1 MTFRARQGS
10 NRSRSWDDRTR
21 RSMLMNLGFGITVAV
36 AVLLLAVAVA
46 AAWYDGHL
54 AAAATVNGQT
64 ITKDAFHRQEAV
76 NAFRIDYERR
86 RVRTLLSAGHLWSS
100 DATARISSLDTQL
113 SQAPTIAIGQLID
126 GTILLDLAAKQG
138 VAVTDADVDQGLTTE
153 ATTPELRHIWMIEVS
168 PTLATGETTATDAE
182 KAAAKAK
189 ADQLLTSLKAG
200 GDWVTIAKASSSDAS
215 KAQGGDIGF
224 IDKNSS
230 LDAPF
235 VEALTTSI
243 PNTPSDV
250 IEGADG
256 NYRIGR
262 VTEIIAA
269 STDAAYAESVKAAGI
284 SMDDVR
290 SAIRLDV
297 AHQKLSDAIVN
308 QALAVGPQ
316 RKVAEIYMQES
327 ASEVGPSAIRVRHIL
342 YSPNHDPAKA
352 STVAATDPAWNA
364 AKVLADAT
372 YAKLQADPTQFD
384 AIARAESDESAART
398 SGGKLPYFS
407 TDDQIDAAFA
417 AVIFKAGL
425 KPGDL
430 LPPVRSAFG
439 WHVIQVMHG
448 PTDLAWATQLVAKAT
463 SADAFATLARD
474 NSDNADAAKGG
485 DMGWVGKFQLNK
497 PLEEAIFA
505 APIGKVSQ
513 PVTLP
518 GDGTYLFFV
527 SQEVT
532 KAPDASQ
539 TAVIKAS
546 AFTTW
551 YTLQKG
557 GYTVTQDPAIA
568 ASVTS

>member
-1 MTFRARQGS
+1 MTFRARQGPS
-10 NRSRSWDDRTR
+10 RSRNWDDRTR
-21 RSMLMNLGFGITVAV
+21 RSMLMNLGFGITVVLAL
-36 AVLLLAVAVA
+36 LLLAIAGG

-76 NAFRIDYERR
+76 NAFRIGYERS

-100 DATARISSLDTQL
+100 DASARISSLDTQL
-113 SQAPTIAIGQLID
+113 SQAPTIAIGQLVD
-126 GTILLDLAAKQG
+126 GTIQLDLAAKQG
-138 VAVTDADVDQGLTTE
+138 VAVTDADIDSGVTVE

-168 PTLATGETTATDAE
+168 PTLATGETTATDVE

-189 ADQLLTSLKAG
+189 AEMALTALKGG
-200 GDWVTIAKASSSDAS
+200 GDWATIAKSSSTDVS

-224 IDKNSS
+224 IDRNSS

-235 VEALTTSI
+235 VEALMSSA
-243 PNTPSDV
+243 PNTPTDV
-250 IEGADG
+250 VEGADG

-262 VTEIIAA
+262 VTEIIGA
-269 STDAAYAESVKAAGI
+269 STDAAYADSVKAAGL

-297 AHQKLSDAIVN
+297 ARQKLSDAIVN

-327 ASEVGPSAIRVRHIL
+327 ASESGPSAIRVRHIL
-342 YSPNHDPAKA
+342 YSPNHDPANA
-352 STVAATDPAWNA
+352 SKLAPTDPAW
-364 AKVLADAT
+364 AKAKALADAT
-372 YAKLQADPTQFD
+372 YARLQADPTQFD
-384 AIARAESDESAART
+384 AIARADSDETSART

-407 TDDQIDAAFA
+407 TSDQIDAAFA
-417 AVIFKAGL
+417 AAIFKPGL

-430 LPPVRSAFG
+430 LPPVKSAFG

-448 PTDLAWATQLVAKAT
+448 PTDVAWAAQLIAKAT
-463 SADAFATLARD
+463 GADAFATLARD
-474 NSDNADAAKGG
+474 NSDNPDAAQGG
-485 DMGWVGKFQLNK
+485 DMGWVGKFQLR
-497 PLEEAIFA
+497 PTLQDAIFA
-505 APIGKVSQ
+505 APVGKVSQ
-513 PVTLP
+513 PLTVP
-518 GDGTYLFFV
+518 GDGTYLFLV

-532 KAPDASQ
+532 KAPDATQ
-539 TAVIKAS
+539 TAMIKAS

-551 YTLQKG
+551 YTQQKG
-557 GYTVTQDPAIA
+557 AYVVTQDPTIA
-568 ASVTS
+568 PTATG